1 MINLMKLVKFAKK
14 WKKLAAPERKRIS
27 IPRSGEDEITDNND
41 RLPVASKGHFVVY
54 TVDQWRF
61 EFPISYLNNNIFR
74 QLLAMSEEEFG
85 LPRNGPI
92 TLLCDAMFMK
102 YAASLMR
109 RNFDQDME
117 RALLIDIA
125 SSSRCSLSFHSLL
138 QEQSN
143 QQLLVC

>member
-27 IPRSGEDEITDNND
+27 IPRSGEDEITDSND
-41 RLPVASKGHFVVY
+41 RLPVASKGHFV
-54 TVDQWRF
+54 
-61 EFPISYLNNNIFR
+61 FPISYLNNNIFR

-85 LPRNGPI
+85 LPRKGPI

-102 YAASLMR
+102 YAASLMQ
-109 RNFDQDME
+109 RNFDKDME
-117 RALLIDIA
+117 RELLIDIA

>member
-27 IPRSGEDEITDNND
+27 IPRSGEDEITDSND
-41 RLPVASKGHFVVY
+41 RLPVASKGHFAVY

-85 LPRNGPI
+85 LPRNGSYNI
-92 TLLCDAMFMK
+92 AM
-102 YAASLMR
+102 
-109 RNFDQDME
+109 
-117 RALLIDIA
+117 
-125 SSSRCSLSFHSLL
+125 
-138 QEQSN
+138 
-143 QQLLVC
+143 

>member
-54 TVDQWRF
+54 TVDQRRF

-74 QLLAMSEEEFG
+74 ELLAMSEEEFG

-102 YAASLMR
+102 YAASLMQ
-109 RNFDQDME
+109 RNFDKDME

-138 QEQSN
+138 QERSN